1 MQRPGNQ
8 MRPKDDPSWMQLYTG
23 GQFFPLN
30 PTKEDWQALTI
41 ADVARG
47 LACTPRYRGQSR
59 EFYSV
64 AEHSVHVA
72 LAAPPGM
79 RKDALMHDS
88 PEGLSPFGD
97 VIRPVKDKFPMVRQL
112 EDILGAGLSRTFCF
126 NYPPPPE
133 VKVLDNRI
141 LVDEHDQLFGAAVR
155 DWPQIPRGI
164 AGIGCT
170 LMCWPPH
177 AAYRR
182 FMEVWEEVRGEQTLA
197 SQLAVAP
204 TLPDDHP
211 LRKAA

>member
-1 MQRPGNQ
+1 MTRPDQRG
-8 MRPKDDPSWMQLYTG
+8 DTWIQLYTG
-23 GQFFPLN
+23 GRFFPLS
-30 PTKEDWQALTI
+30 PTKEDWMQLSIT
-41 ADVARG
+41 DVARA

-79 RKDALMHDS
+79 KKDALMHDS

-97 VIRPVKDKFPMVRQL
+97 VVRPVKDKFPMVR
-112 EDILGAGLSRTFCF
+112 EIENMLGAGLAREFNF
-126 NYPPPPE
+126 NYPEPPE

-141 LVDEHDQLFGAAVR
+141 LVDERDALFGPSVK
-155 DWPQIPRGI
+155 WPQVPAG
-164 AGIGCT
+164 AVGIGCT
-170 LMCWPPH
+170 IMCWPPH

-197 SQLAVAP
+197 HQLRIEP
-204 TLPDDHP
+204 TLPEDHP